1 MIVYKDYVSFKILG
15 SEVNLI
21 TENFDHGLHTV
32 AEIGSRYYH
41 LGNEPCNL
49 TVAISAWQR
58 AKNKILSSDEIDLIY
73 TDNAMTNG

>member
-49 TVAISAWQR
+49 TAAVIAWQR
-58 AKNKILSSDEIDLIY
+58 AKNTILSGEEIDLILLENKIV
-73 TDNAMTNG
+73 DE